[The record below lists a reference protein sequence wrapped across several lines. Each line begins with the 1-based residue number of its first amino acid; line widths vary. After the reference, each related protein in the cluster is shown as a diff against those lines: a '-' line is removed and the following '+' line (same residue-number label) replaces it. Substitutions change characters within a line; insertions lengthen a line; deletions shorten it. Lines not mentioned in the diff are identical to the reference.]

1 MRTPY
6 RVPVNVRYIN
16 DGATV
21 NNWTAISLD
30 QVKTLTRRSAKE
42 GVATPSLANTILF
55 LKFVLFQYT
64 SSNKFANFFQ
74 LDIRGKPKY
83 DGIEDGCRF
92 GL

>member
-64 SSNKFANFFQ
+64 SLNKTSASKILLTLF
-74 LDIRGKPKY
+74 LDPQRIRSAQS
-83 DGIEDGCRF
+83 
-92 GL
+92 